1 LNQAPTLATL
11 GWTAA
16 LGETFE
22 TYAGDGLVP
31 GRVTAEHRAGYVVHD
46 GGGDVLARARGR
58 LYDAAAVG
66 GALPA
71 VGDWVALQ
79 PLGSGRGS
87 IEAVLPRR
95 TAISRKEAWHG
106 SEEQVLA
113 ANVDVVLLAMGLDRD
128 FNLRR
133 LERYLTVAW
142 DSGGSPVVVLTKLDL
157 CEDVT
162 LVADAEGVAMGVP
175 VLAVSNITGEG
186 LDALAAFLPAAQT
199 VVLLGSSGVGKSTLV
214 NRLLGEDRLVTA
226 GLRRDGRGRHTTRH
240 RELLALP
247 GGALLIDTPG
257 LRELQ
262 LWQGDVDE
270 AFADVVELAGECR
283 FSDCA
288 HQTEPDCAIRSA
300 IATGRLEPE
309 RLSAYRKLQ
318 RELEAVAARTDRRL
332 QSERKR
338 RWRQRARESRR
349 ARRY

>member
-1 LNQAPTLATL
+1 LNEAPTLTAL
-11 GWTAA
+11 GWTATR
-16 LGETFE
+16 GETFE
-22 TYAGDGLVP
+22 TYADDELVP

-46 GGGDVLARARGR
+46 GDGDVLARARGR
-58 LYDAAAVG
+58 LHDEAAVG
-66 GALPA
+66 GLLPA

-87 IEAVLPRR
+87 IEAVLPRS
-95 TAISRKEAWHG
+95 TSISRKEAWHG

-142 DSGGSPVVVLTKLDL
+142 DSGASPVVVLTKLDL
-157 CEDVT
+157 CDDVT

-175 VLAVSNITGEG
+175 VVAVSNVTGEG
-186 LDALAAFLPAAQT
+186 LDALDAFLPVAQT
-199 VVLLGSSGVGKSTLV
+199 IVLLGSSGVGKSTLV
-214 NRLLGEDRLVTA
+214 NRLLGEERLVTA
-226 GLRRDGRGRHTTRH
+226 DVRRDGRGRHTTQH
-240 RELLALP
+240 RELIPLP
-247 GGALLIDTPG
+247 RGALLIDTPG

-270 AFADVVELAGECR
+270 AFADVVELAAECR

-288 HQTEPDCAIRSA
+288 HDKEPGCAIKSA
-300 IATGRLEPE
+300 IAHGTLPAE
-309 RLSAYRKLQ
+309 RFDAYRKLQ
-318 RELEAVAARTDRRL
+318 RELQRIEALSNRRL
-332 QSERKR
+332 SAERKR
-338 RWRQRARESRR
+338 RWRQRARESRG